1 MHGTKA
7 LVAQVQEVVSRLSV
21 AWQSRSYSELSG
33 YLDDD
38 VVIVAPG
45 FQGRV
50 EGRNACVESYREF
63 MERVTIERYEQAE
76 PVIDVWEGTAVATYR
91 WEMAWTSG
99 GVSNRDIGH
108 DILVLHRRAP
118 ADADVAWR
126 VVWRAIT
133 SESGA
138 K

>member
-1 MHGTKA
+1 VPGTEA
-7 LVAQVQEVVSRLSV
+7 LVVQIRDVVSRLSA
-21 AWQSRSYSELSG
+21 AWQSRRYEELVG

-45 FQGRV
+45 FLGRV
-50 EGRNACVESYREF
+50 EGRKACIESYREF
-63 MERVTIERYEQAE
+63 MERVTIERYEEAV
-76 PVIDVWEGTAVATYR
+76 PVIDVWEGVAVATYR

-99 GVSNRDIGH
+99 GVPNRDAGH
-108 DILVLHRRAP
+108 DILVLHRRPPGSAGG
-118 ADADVAWR
+118 AWR

-133 SESGA
+133 SEGGA

>member
-21 AWQSRSYSELSG
+21 AWQSRSYAELSG
-33 YLDDD
+33 HLDDD

-76 PVIDVWEGTAVATYR
+76 PVIDAWEGTAVATYR
-91 WEMAWTSG
+91 WEM
-99 GVSNRDIGH
+99 H
-108 DILVLHRRAP
+108 DILVLQRRAP
-118 ADADVAWR
+118 ANADVAWR